1 MKAPVNKIIPFSSV
15 DGPGN
20 RFSLFF
26 QGCNF
31 NCLYCH
37 NPETI
42 NLCNNCGICLEVC
55 PKGALNIIDGKVLW
69 KEALCV
75 KCDLCIKECPN
86 LSSPK
91 VKYMSVKEILNEVYK
106 YKLFLSGVTVSGGE
120 CMLYAEFLKELFKE
134 IKNLNLTCFLDSN
147 GYILFEEFNDLLNLT
162 DAVMLDVKSYDEKE
176 HIMLTGKSNKNV
188 LRNLIYLGSIGKL
201 YEVRTVVVPDVL
213 DNVNNIDS
221 ISKMIAN
228 IDDKI
233 RYKLIKF
240 RPLGVRKEFSR
251 IKSPT
256 DDFMIKLKEI
266 AVNNGCKNVIIT

>member
-134 IKNLNLTCFLDSN
+134 IKNLNLTCFIDSN

-256 DDFMIKLKEI
+256 NDFMTKLKEI

>member
-69 KEALCV
+69 KEAFCV
-75 KCDLCIKECPN
+75 KCDLCINECPN

-134 IKNLNLTCFLDSN
+134 IKNLNLTCFIDSN

-213 DNVNNIDS
+213 DNVNNIYS
-221 ISKMIAN
+221 ISKMIAS

-256 DDFMIKLKEI
+256 DDFMTKLKEI

>member
-1 MKAPVNKIIPFSSV
+1 MRAPVNKLIPFSSV

-20 RFSLFF
+20 RFSIFF

-42 NLCNNCGICLEVC
+42 NLCSSCGACVDVC
-55 PKGALNIIDGKVLW
+55 PNNALDVIDGKVVW
-69 KEALCV
+69 KEAFCL
-75 KCDLCIKECPN
+75 KCDLCINECSN

-91 VKYMSVKEILNEVYK
+91 VKYMSVEEILKEIIK
-106 YKLFLSGVTVSGGE
+106 YKTFLSGVTVSGGE

-134 IKNLNLTCFLDSN
+134 IKNLNLTCFIDSN
-147 GYILFEEFNDLLNLT
+147 GLILFEGFNDLLNLT
-162 DAVMLDVKSYDEKE
+162 DAVMLDVKSFDERE

-188 LRNLIYLGSIGKL
+188 LKNLVYLGSKGKL
-201 YEVRTVVVPDVL
+201 YEARTVVVPDVL
-213 DNVNNIDS
+213 DNVSNVDNVS
-221 ISKMIAN
+221 RMIAK

-240 RPLGVRKEFSR
+240 RPLGVRKEFSK
-251 IKSPT
+251 IKIPS
-256 DDFMIKLKEI
+256 DDLMAKLKDI
-266 AVNNGCKNVIIT
+266 ALKNGCKNVIIT

>member
-213 DNVNNIDS
+213 DNVNNIYS

>member
-134 IKNLNLTCFLDSN
+134 IKNLNLTCFIDSN

-256 DDFMIKLKEI
+256 NDFMIKLKEI

>member
-134 IKNLNLTCFLDSN
+134 IKNLNLTCFIDSN

-256 DDFMIKLKEI
+256 DDFMTKLKEI

>member
-134 IKNLNLTCFLDSN
+134 IKNLNLTCFIDSN

-213 DNVNNIDS
+213 DNVNNIYS

-256 DDFMIKLKEI
+256 DDFMTKLKEI